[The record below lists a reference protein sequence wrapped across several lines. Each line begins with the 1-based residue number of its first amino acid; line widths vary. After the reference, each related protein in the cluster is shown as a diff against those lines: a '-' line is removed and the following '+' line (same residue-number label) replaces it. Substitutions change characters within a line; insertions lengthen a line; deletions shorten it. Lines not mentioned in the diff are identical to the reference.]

1 MILKNI
7 IKKMSNEN
15 VKDEILNCLEERTKM
30 KIQRSST
37 VNLIDLAEAI
47 RLINSYEQI
56 IKLQK
61 IRVITCITKQKE
73 ILKKFKN

>member
-1 MILKNI
+1 
-7 IKKMSNEN
+7 MSNEN

-47 RLINSYEQI
+47 RLINSYEEI

>member
-1 MILKNI
+1 
-7 IKKMSNEN
+7 MSNEN

>member
-1 MILKNI
+1 
-7 IKKMSNEN
+7 MSHEN

-47 RLINSYEQI
+47 RLINSYEEI

>member
-47 RLINSYEQI
+47 RLINSYEEI

-61 IRVITCITKQKE
+61 IKVITCITKQEE

>member
-30 KIQRSST
+30 KIQRSSK